1 MERFIWFVHFLD
13 RSQCIRQRQRENWM
27 TELNKM
33 NGRTRNIILWLCS
46 TLEHIFNFDNPFI
59 VDWIQHTN
67 TASSGYHPEC
77 ALHSYALPTMN
88 GVEPRIEWNTQKR
101 KKIHCV
107 LFVRNHKAH
116 IISIGSVMLNP
127 YLTFHTRFF
136 NSNEQIENWKRSRRF
151 VIYILNSIT

>member
-1 MERFIWFVHFLD
+1 MPVICRLNASRERKKMVRFIWFVHFLD

-77 ALHSYALPTMN
+77 ALHSYAPDDEWSGTKNWMEHT
-88 GVEPRIEWNTQKR
+88 VE

-107 LFVRNHKAH
+107 LFVRNHKRTSLALAASC
-116 IISIGSVMLNP
+116 SIP
-127 YLTFHTRFF
+127 
-136 NSNEQIENWKRSRRF
+136 I
-151 VIYILNSIT
+151 

>member
-1 MERFIWFVHFLD
+1 MPVICRLNASRERKKMVRFIWFVHFLD

-27 TELNKM
+27 TKLNKM

-77 ALHSYALPTMN
+77 ALHSYAPDD
-88 GVEPRIEWNTQKR
+88 EWSGTKNWMEHTEE

-107 LFVRNHKAH
+107 LFVRNHKRTSLALAASC
-116 IISIGSVMLNP
+116 SIP
-127 YLTFHTRFF
+127 
-136 NSNEQIENWKRSRRF
+136 I
-151 VIYILNSIT
+151 

>member
-1 MERFIWFVHFLD
+1 MPVICRLNASRERKKNGTIYLIRAFP
-13 RSQCIRQRQRENWM
+13 RSQPMYSPETERENWM

-77 ALHSYALPTMN
+77 ALHSYAPDDEWSGTKNWMEHT
-88 GVEPRIEWNTQKR
+88 VE

-107 LFVRNHKAH
+107 LFVRNHKRTSLALAASC
-116 IISIGSVMLNP
+116 SIP
-127 YLTFHTRFF
+127 
-136 NSNEQIENWKRSRRF
+136 I
-151 VIYILNSIT
+151 